1 MKKKIIITA
10 TLFQPIDI
18 FLGKLIN
25 KLSENNQ
32 IIIITNNIYHETRNI
47 NLNNDISLV
56 EFGFVRKP
64 NLISDLFILL
74 KLIFYFKKLDNF
86 IVLTITPK
94 ASFLTALSN
103 FILFK
108 KFKIFSYVTGQV
120 WVTKKILTN
129 FY

>member
-74 KLIFYFKKLDNF
+74 KLIFYFKN
-86 IVLTITPK
+86 
-94 ASFLTALSN
+94 
-103 FILFK
+103 
-108 KFKIFSYVTGQV
+108 
-120 WVTKKILTN
+120 
-129 FY
+129 